1 MSNNHLY
8 ARRKSE
14 LMKYIL
20 CSVLIVLFLS
30 SFHFPEK
37 TQINSDPDLKGYFVD
52 ANNGDD
58 DNSGKQLDSPWKTV
72 EKINSIIFEPGDN
85 VYFKRGTTY
94 SRGLQI
100 NGNGTKDNPI
110 TVSAYGEG
118 DAPKFTNTNNSIFNG
133 NAIQING
140 DYQIVENLYV
150 YGTNPASNGFFLT
163 IWKVGGIK
171 ANLGADHAII
181 RNNEVVD
188 CPIGINSYS
197 DFCLITNNNVHDC
210 NRPLFPPG
218 WGPIGI
224 RIGMGNTEI
233 SHNTIHNYHSLGGT
247 WGGDGGA
254 IEIDD
259 GRNPRNNIFIHHNK
273 SSLNMGFCEISYGF
287 DICEKKHLERAFRM
301 GDCRTCKKEDRIL
314 KNLIMAYNESRDY
327 SAFTQIF
334 SPTVDA
340 FIENNTIIRT
350 VEHPDIESNVFR
362 EDDPNNQA
370 TDSPTTYRNNL
381 VVLVSEKTRKGVGN
395 QVYLGWPMAEFNHS
409 NNLFFNLDS
418 PIIIFSDKPAENKEN
433 AEGAIIANPLLV
445 NLSEGDYRLTAKS
458 PAIDKGYDEG
468 HYSFDLDGNPIISTR
483 DIGAY
488 EYQAK

>member
-1 MSNNHLY
+1 
-8 ARRKSE
+8 
-14 LMKYIL
+14 MKKLIL
-20 CSVLIVLFLS
+20 LLLFIPIVSLFY
-30 SFHFPEK
+30 FPESPEV
-37 TQINSDPDLKGYFVD
+37 TQINLHADLKGYFVD
-52 ANNGDD
+52 AKNGDD

-72 EKINSIIFEPGDN
+72 EKINSIILEPGDN
-85 VYFKRGTTY
+85 VYFKRGTSY
-94 SRGLQI
+94 SHGLQI
-100 NGNGTKDNPI
+100 NGDGTKDNPI

-118 DAPKFTNTNNSIFNG
+118 DAPKFTNTNDSVFNG

-163 IWKVGGIK
+163 VWKLGGIK

-197 DFCLITNNNVHDC
+197 EFSLITNNNIHDC
-210 NRPLFPPG
+210 NRPIFPPG

-233 SHNTIHNYHSLGGT
+233 SHNIIHNYHSLGGT

-287 DICEKKHLERAFRM
+287 DICEKKHLERAFRL
-301 GDCRTCKKEDRIL
+301 GDSRICKNEDRTL

-334 SPTVDA
+334 SPMVDSY
-340 FIENNTIIRT
+340 IENNTIIRT

-362 EDDPNNQA
+362 EHDPNSQA
-370 TDSPTTYRNNL
+370 IDSPTKYRNNL
-381 VVLVSEKTRKGVGN
+381 VVLVSEKTRRGVGN
-395 QVYLGWPMAEFNHS
+395 QVYLGWPMAKFNHS

-418 PIIIFSDKPAENKEN
+418 PIIVFSDNRAENKEN
-433 AEGAIIANPLLV
+433 AKGEIIANPLLV
-445 NLSEGDYRLTAKS
+445 NLLRGDYRLTAKS
-458 PAIDKGYDEG
+458 PAIDNGYDDG
-468 HYSFDLDGNPIISTR
+468 HYSFDLDGNHIVSKR

-488 EYQAK
+488 EFQLK

>member
-1 MSNNHLY
+1 
-8 ARRKSE
+8 
-14 LMKYIL
+14 MKKLIL
-20 CSVLIVLFLS
+20 LLLFIPIVSLFY
-30 SFHFPEK
+30 FPESPEV
-37 TQINSDPDLKGYFVD
+37 TQINLHADLKGYFVD
-52 ANNGDD
+52 AKNGDD

-72 EKINSIIFEPGDN
+72 EKINSIILEPGDN
-85 VYFKRGTTY
+85 VYFKRGTSY
-94 SRGLQI
+94 SHGLQI
-100 NGNGTKDNPI
+100 NGDGTKDNPI

-118 DAPKFTNTNNSIFNG
+118 DAPKFTNTNDSVFNG

-163 IWKVGGIK
+163 VWKLGGIK

-197 DFCLITNNNVHDC
+197 EFSLITNNNIHDC
-210 NRPLFPPG
+210 NRPIFPPG

-233 SHNTIHNYHSLGGT
+233 SHNIIHNYHSLGGT

-287 DICEKKHLERAFRM
+287 DICEKKHLERAFRL
-301 GDCRTCKKEDRIL
+301 GDSRTCKNEDRTL
-314 KNLIMAYNESRDY
+314 KNLVMAYNESRDY

-334 SPTVDA
+334 SPMVDSY
-340 FIENNTIIRT
+340 IENNTIIRT
-350 VEHPDIESNVFR
+350 VEHPDIESNVF
-362 EDDPNNQA
+362 
-370 TDSPTTYRNNL
+370 
-381 VVLVSEKTRKGVGN
+381 
-395 QVYLGWPMAEFNHS
+395 
-409 NNLFFNLDS
+409 
-418 PIIIFSDKPAENKEN
+418 
-433 AEGAIIANPLLV
+433 
-445 NLSEGDYRLTAKS
+445 
-458 PAIDKGYDEG
+458 
-468 HYSFDLDGNPIISTR
+468 
-483 DIGAY
+483 
-488 EYQAK
+488 

>member
-1 MSNNHLY
+1 MHVQKNNFKHTI
-8 ARRKSE
+8 

-20 CSVLIVLFLS
+20 CSVLIVLFFS

-37 TQINSDPDLKGYFVD
+37 TQINSGSDLKGYFVD

-58 DNSGKQLDSPWKTV
+58 NNSGKQLDSPWKTV

-85 VYFKRGTTY
+85 VYFKRGTSY
-94 SRGLQI
+94 SHGLQI
-100 NGNGTKDNPI
+100 NGNGTKDKPI

-118 DAPKFTNTNNSIFNG
+118 HAPKFTNTNNNVFNG

-150 YGTNPASNGFFLT
+150 YGTNAASNGFFLT
-163 IWKVGGIK
+163 IWKLGGIK

-197 DFCLITNNNVHDC
+197 EFCLITNNNVHDC

-273 SSLNMGFCEISYGF
+273 SSLNMAFCEISYGF
-287 DICEKKHLERAFRM
+287 DICKKKHLERACKM

-314 KNLIMAYNESRDY
+314 KNLIIAYNESRDY

-334 SPTVDA
+334 SPTVDS

-362 EDDPNNQA
+362 EDDPNRQA

-381 VVLVSEKTRKGVGN
+381 VVLVSEKTRTGVGN
-395 QVYLGWPMAEFNHS
+395 QVYLGWPMAEFVHS

-418 PIIIFSDKPAENKEN
+418 PIIVFSDNPAENKEN

>member
-1 MSNNHLY
+1 
-8 ARRKSE
+8 
-14 LMKYIL
+14 MKKFYL
-20 CSVLIVLFLS
+20 LLLFVPFVFLFYFLVS
-30 SFHFPEK
+30 GSTEYPEMI
-37 TQINSDPDLKGYFVD
+37 QINSDQDLRGYFVD
-52 ANNGDD
+52 AKNGDD
-58 DNSGKQLDSPWKTV
+58 QNSGKQLSSPWKTV

-85 VYFKRGTTY
+85 IYFKRGTSY
-94 SRGLQI
+94 YHGLQI

-118 DAPKFTNTNNSIFNG
+118 DAPKFTNTNDTIFNG
-133 NAIQING
+133 NAVQING
-140 DYQIVENLYV
+140 DHQIVENLYV
-150 YGTNPASNGFFLT
+150 YGTNTASSGFFLT
-163 IWKVGGIK
+163 VWKLGGIK

-197 DFCLITNNNVHDC
+197 EFCLITNNKIRDC
-210 NRPLFPPG
+210 NRPIFPPG

-233 SHNTIHNYHSLGGT
+233 SHNTIHNYHSFGGT

-287 DICEKKHLERAFRM
+287 DICKKKHLERASKL
-301 GDCRTCKKEDRIL
+301 GDTRTCNKEDRIL

-334 SPTVDA
+334 APMVDA

-350 VEHPDIESNVFR
+350 LEHPDIESNVFR
-362 EDDPNNQA
+362 EHDPDNQA
-370 TDSPTTYRNNL
+370 IDSPTKYRNNL

-418 PIIIFSDKPAENKEN
+418 PTIVFSDNPAENKEYSK
-433 AEGAIIANPLLV
+433 GAIITNPLLV
-445 NLSEGDYRLTAKS
+445 NLFKGDYHLKANS
-458 PAIDKGYDEG
+458 PAIDNGYDDG

-488 EYQAK
+488 EFQPK

>member
-1 MSNNHLY
+1 
-8 ARRKSE
+8 
-14 LMKYIL
+14 MKYIL

-72 EKINSIIFEPGDN
+72 EKINFIIFEPGDN
-85 VYFKRGTTY
+85 IYFKRGTSY

-118 DAPKFTNTNNSIFNG
+118 DAPKFTNTNNSEFNG

-197 DFCLITNNNVHDC
+197 EFCLITNNNIHDC

-287 DICEKKHLERAFRM
+287 DICTKKHLERAFKM
-301 GDCRTCKKEDRIL
+301 GDSRTCKKEDRIL

-362 EDDPNNQA
+362 EDDPNRQA
-370 TDSPTTYRNNL
+370 TNSPTIYRNNL
-381 VVLVSEKTRKGVGN
+381 VVVVSEKTRKGAGN

-458 PAIDKGYDEG
+458 PAIDKGYGEG

>member
-1 MSNNHLY
+1 M
-8 ARRKSE
+8 
-14 LMKYIL
+14 
-20 CSVLIVLFLS
+20 
-30 SFHFPEK
+30 
-37 TQINSDPDLKGYFVD
+37 
-52 ANNGDD
+52 
-58 DNSGKQLDSPWKTV
+58 
-72 EKINSIIFEPGDN
+72 
-85 VYFKRGTTY
+85 
-94 SRGLQI
+94 
-100 NGNGTKDNPI
+100 
-110 TVSAYGEG
+110 
-118 DAPKFTNTNNSIFNG
+118 
-133 NAIQING
+133 
-140 DYQIVENLYV
+140 
-150 YGTNPASNGFFLT
+150 
-163 IWKVGGIK
+163 GGIK

-197 DFCLITNNNVHDC
+197 EFCLITNNNIHDC
-210 NRPLFPPG
+210 NRPIFPPG

-233 SHNTIHNYHSLGGT
+233 SHNIIHNYHSMGGT

-287 DICEKKHLERAFRM
+287 DICEKKNLERASRL
-301 GDCRTCKKEDRIL
+301 GDPRTCNKEDRIL

-334 SPTVDA
+334 APMVDT

-362 EDDPNNQA
+362 EFDPNNEA

-381 VVLVSEKTRKGVGN
+381 VVLVSEKTRKGLGN

-418 PIIIFSDKPAENKEN
+418 PTIVFSDNSAENKEFS
-433 AEGAIIANPLLV
+433 EGAIITNPLLV
-445 NLSEGDYRLTAKS
+445 DLFKGDYRLKANS
-458 PAIDKGYDEG
+458 PAIDNGYDDG
-468 HYSFDLDGNPIISTR
+468 HYSFDLNGNPIISTR

-488 EYQAK
+488 EFQAK

>member
-1 MSNNHLY
+1 
-8 ARRKSE
+8 
-14 LMKYIL
+14 MKYIL
-20 CSVLIVLFLS
+20 CSVIIVLFVS
-30 SFHFPEK
+30 NCHFPEK
-37 TQINSDPDLKGYFVD
+37 TQINSDTDLKGYFVD

-58 DNSGKQLDSPWKTV
+58 NNSGKQLDSPWKTV
-72 EKINSIIFEPGDN
+72 EKINSIVFEPGN
-85 VYFKRGTTY
+85 NIYFKRGTSY
-94 SRGLQI
+94 SDGVQI
-100 NGNGTKDNPI
+100 NGNGTKDKPI
-110 TVSAYGEG
+110 TVSAYGKG
-118 DAPKFTNTNNSIFNG
+118 NAPKFTNTNNNVFNG

-150 YGTNPASNGFFLT
+150 YGTNAASNGFFLA

-197 DFCLITNNNVHDC
+197 EFCLITNNNIHDC

-218 WGPIGI
+218 WGPLGI

-233 SHNTIHNYHSLGGT
+233 SYNTIHNYNSFGGN

-287 DICEKKHLERAFRM
+287 DICTKKHLDRAFKM
-301 GDCRTCKKEDRIL
+301 GECRPCKKEDRII

-334 SPTVDA
+334 SPTIDA

-350 VEHPDIESNVFR
+350 EEHPDIDSNVFR
-362 EDDPNNQA
+362 EDDPNRQA
-370 TDSPTTYRNNL
+370 TDRPTTYRNNL
-381 VVLVSEKTRKGVGN
+381 VVVVTEKTRKGSGN
-395 QVYLGWPMAEFNHS
+395 QVYLGWPMAEFVHS

-418 PIIIFSDKPAENKEN
+418 PFIVFSDNPAENKEN
-433 AEGAIIANPLLV
+433 AEGEIIANPLLV
-445 NLSEGDYRLTAKS
+445 NLSEGDYHLTANS
-458 PAIDKGYDEG
+458 PAINKGHNEG
-468 HYSFDLDGNPIISTR
+468 HYSFDLNGNPIISTR

-488 EYQAK
+488 EFQEK

>member
-1 MSNNHLY
+1 
-8 ARRKSE
+8 
-14 LMKYIL
+14 MKYIL

-72 EKINSIIFEPGDN
+72 EKINFIIFEPGDN
-85 VYFKRGTTY
+85 IYFKRGTSY

-118 DAPKFTNTNNSIFNG
+118 DAPKFTNTNNSEFNG

-197 DFCLITNNNVHDC
+197 EFCLITNNNIHDC

-287 DICEKKHLERAFRM
+287 DICTKKHLERAFKM
-301 GDCRTCKKEDRIL
+301 GDSRTCKKEDRIL

-362 EDDPNNQA
+362 EDDPNRQA
-370 TDSPTTYRNNL
+370 TNSPTIYRNNL
-381 VVLVSEKTRKGVGN
+381 VVVVSEKTRKGAGN

>member
-1 MSNNHLY
+1 
-8 ARRKSE
+8 
-14 LMKYIL
+14 MKKLIL
-20 CSVLIVLFLS
+20 LLLFIPIVSLFYFPVS
-30 SFHFPEK
+30 GFPGSPEK

-52 ANNGDD
+52 AKNGDD
-58 DNSGKQLDSPWKTV
+58 DNSGKQLDSPWKTI

-85 VYFKRGTTY
+85 VYFKRGTSY
-94 SRGLQI
+94 SHGLQI

-118 DAPKFTNTNNSIFNG
+118 DAPKFTNTNDSVFNG

-163 IWKVGGIK
+163 VWKLGGIK

-197 DFCLITNNNVHDC
+197 EFSLITNNNIHDC
-210 NRPLFPPG
+210 NRPIFPPG

-233 SHNTIHNYHSLGGT
+233 SHNIIHNYHSLGGT

-334 SPTVDA
+334 SPMVDA

-362 EDDPNNQA
+362 EHDPNNQA
-370 TDSPTTYRNNL
+370 TDSPTKYRNNL

-409 NNLFFNLDS
+409 NNLFFNLDR
-418 PIIIFSDKPAENKEN
+418 PIIVFSDNPAENKEN

-458 PAIDKGYDEG
+458 PAIDNGYDDG

-488 EYQAK
+488 EFQAK

>member
-1 MSNNHLY
+1 
-8 ARRKSE
+8 
-14 LMKYIL
+14 MKKFLLLIL
-20 CSVLIVLFLS
+20 FIQPVFLFFFPVFDFPGS
-30 SFHFPEK
+30 PEK
-37 TQINSDPDLKGYFVD
+37 TQINLHSDLKGYFVD
-52 ANNGDD
+52 GNNGDD
-58 DNSGKQLDSPWKTV
+58 DNSGKLLESPWKTV
-72 EKINSIIFEPGDN
+72 EKINTIIFEPGDN
-85 VYFKRGTTY
+85 VYFKRGTSY
-94 SRGLQI
+94 FHGLQI

-118 DAPKFTNTNNSIFNG
+118 DAPRFTNTNDSVFNG

-163 IWKVGGIK
+163 VWKLGGIK

-197 DFCLITNNNVHDC
+197 EFSLITNNNIHDC
-210 NRPLFPPG
+210 NRPIFPPG

-233 SHNTIHNYHSLGGT
+233 SHNIIHNYHSLGGT

-287 DICEKKHLERAFRM
+287 DICEKKHLERASKL
-301 GDCRTCKKEDRIL
+301 GDPRTCNKEDRIL

-334 SPTVDA
+334 APMVDA
-340 FIENNTIIRT
+340 FVENNTIIRT

-362 EDDPNNQA
+362 EHDPDNQA
-370 TDSPTTYRNNL
+370 TDSPTKYRNNL

-409 NNLFFNLDS
+409 NNLFFNLNS
-418 PIIIFSDKPAENKEN
+418 SIIVFSDNPAENKEYGK
-433 AEGAIIANPLLV
+433 GAIITNPLLV
-445 NLSEGDYRLTAKS
+445 NLFKGDYRLKPKS
-458 PAIDKGYDEG
+458 PAIDNGYDDG

-488 EYQAK
+488 EFQAK

>member
-1 MSNNHLY
+1 MKKLIILLLFIPIVSLFY
-8 ARRKSE
+8 FPVYGFQGSSE
-14 LMKYIL
+14 K
-20 CSVLIVLFLS
+20 
-30 SFHFPEK
+30 K
-37 TQINSDPDLKGYFVD
+37 QINSDPHLKGYFVD
-52 ANNGDD
+52 AKNGDD
-58 DNSGKQLDSPWKTV
+58 NNSGKQLDSPWKTI

-85 VYFKRGTTY
+85 VYFKRGTSY
-94 SRGLQI
+94 SHGFQI

-118 DAPKFTNTNNSIFNG
+118 HAPKFTNTNDSVFNG

-163 IWKVGGIK
+163 VWKLGGIK

-197 DFCLITNNNVHDC
+197 EFCLITNNNIHDC
-210 NRPLFPPG
+210 NRPIFPPG

-233 SHNTIHNYHSLGGT
+233 SHNIIHNYHSLGGT

-301 GDCRTCKKEDRIL
+301 GDCRTCKKEDRII

-334 SPTVDA
+334 SPMVDA

-350 VEHPDIESNVFR
+350 VEHPDIDSNVFR
-362 EDDPNNQA
+362 EHDPNNQA
-370 TDSPTTYRNNL
+370 TDSPTKYRNNL
-381 VVLVSEKTRKGVGN
+381 VVLVSEKTRTGVGN
-395 QVYLGWPMAEFNHS
+395 QVYLGWPMAKFNHS

-418 PIIIFSDKPAENKEN
+418 PIIVFSDNPAENKEN

-445 NLSEGDYRLTAKS
+445 NLSEGDYRLTSKS
-458 PAIDKGYDEG
+458 PAIDNGYDDG

-488 EYQAK
+488 EFQVK

>member
-1 MSNNHLY
+1 
-8 ARRKSE
+8 
-14 LMKYIL
+14 MKKLIIL
-20 CSVLIVLFLS
+20 LLFIPIVSLFYFPVYGFQGS
-30 SFHFPEK
+30 SEK

-52 ANNGDD
+52 AKNGDD
-58 DNSGKQLDSPWKTV
+58 NNSGKQLDSPWKTI

-85 VYFKRGTTY
+85 VYFKRGTSY
-94 SRGLQI
+94 SHGFQI

-118 DAPKFTNTNNSIFNG
+118 HAPKFTNTNDSVFNG

-163 IWKVGGIK
+163 VWKLGGIK

-197 DFCLITNNNVHDC
+197 EFCLITNNNIHDC
-210 NRPLFPPG
+210 NRPIFPPG

-233 SHNTIHNYHSLGGT
+233 SHNIIHNYHSLGGT

-301 GDCRTCKKEDRIL
+301 GDCRTCKKEDRII

-334 SPTVDA
+334 SPMVDA

-350 VEHPDIESNVFR
+350 VEHPDIDSNVFR
-362 EDDPNNQA
+362 EHDPNNQA
-370 TDSPTTYRNNL
+370 TDSPTKYRNNL
-381 VVLVSEKTRKGVGN
+381 VVLVSEKTRTGVGN

-418 PIIIFSDKPAENKEN
+418 PIIVFSDNPAENKEN

-445 NLSEGDYRLTAKS
+445 NLSEGDYRLTSKS
-458 PAIDKGYDEG
+458 PAIDNGYDNG

-488 EYQAK
+488 EFQAK

>member
-1 MSNNHLY
+1 
-8 ARRKSE
+8 
-14 LMKYIL
+14 MKYIL

-72 EKINSIIFEPGDN
+72 EKINFIIFEPGDN
-85 VYFKRGTTY
+85 IYFKRGTSY

-118 DAPKFTNTNNSIFNG
+118 DAPKFTNTNNSEFNG

-197 DFCLITNNNVHDC
+197 EFCLITNNNIHDC

-287 DICEKKHLERAFRM
+287 DICTKKHLERAFKM
-301 GDCRTCKKEDRIL
+301 GDSRTCKKEDRII

-362 EDDPNNQA
+362 EDDPNRQA
-370 TDSPTTYRNNL
+370 TNSPTIYRNNL
-381 VVLVSEKTRKGVGN
+381 VVVVSEKTRKGAGN